1 MGPLDAIWHLLNFI
15 APAWGVSL
23 IAACLVKLLWR
34 RALRQV
40 PLSGLVLWSALAGM
54 AVLVLGLLWF
64 GHDGR
69 MATYGLLVLSTTL
82 ILWWKGL
89 RHLP

>member
-1 MGPLDAIWHLLNFI
+1 MGPLDALWHFLNFI

-23 IAACLVKLLWR
+23 LAAALVKLLWWR
-34 RALRQV
+34 GLRQV
-40 PLSGLVLWSALAGM
+40 SMASLVLTSSLAGM
-54 AVLVLGLLWF
+54 AMLVVGLVWF

-69 MATYGLLVLSTTL
+69 MATYGLLLLSTTL
-82 ILWWKGL
+82 VLWWKGV

>member
-1 MGPLDAIWHLLNFI
+1 MGPLDALWHVLNFV

-23 IAACLVKLLWR
+23 IAAGLVKLLWW

-40 PLSGLVLWSALAGM
+40 PLSGLVGWSGLAGT
-54 AVLVLGLLWF
+54 AVLVLGLVSF

-69 MATYGLLVLSTTL
+69 MATYGLLLLSTTL

>member
-1 MGPLDAIWHLLNFI
+1 
-15 APAWGVSL
+15 
-23 IAACLVKLLWR
+23 
-34 RALRQV
+34 
-40 PLSGLVLWSALAGM
+40 LVLWSALAGT